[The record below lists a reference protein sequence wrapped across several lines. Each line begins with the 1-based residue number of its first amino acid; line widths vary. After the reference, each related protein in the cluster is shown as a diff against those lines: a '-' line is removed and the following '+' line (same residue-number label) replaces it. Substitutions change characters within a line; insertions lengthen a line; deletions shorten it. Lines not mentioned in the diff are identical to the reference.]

1 MTLKQ
6 IFILI
11 AAAVLIFGVPV
22 AMIWTVVDQLRH
34 PKRERRGGSAGYV
47 LGPAL
52 QELDRLVARPS
63 VEHTVEA
70 QTRTERREDD
80 QGDPPDPV

>member
-1 MTLKQ
+1 MMTAMNELLLG
-6 IFILI
+6 ILATVLI
-11 AAAVLIFGVPV
+11 LALPVFLACAAVDHV
-22 AMIWTVVDQLRH
+22 RNSR
-34 PKRERRGGSAGYV
+34 KRERRGGSAG

-70 QTRTERREDD
+70 EHRVLRREDD
-80 QGDPPDPV
+80 AGDK